1 MAAIVAPQEHALMP
15 DSVYR
20 SKMISFR
27 LSQVEYEVLKK
38 EYRTY
43 GARNVSE
50 LARQALQHIITGP
63 RGQMTGSPGP
73 QPDFAAKVAELDDRV
88 HALESQVSFLLGRA
102 GVTS

>member
-1 MAAIVAPQEHALMP
+1 MP

-50 LARQALQHIITGP
+50 LARQALQRI
-63 RGQMTGSPGP
+63 MTGSPAR
-73 QPDFAAKVAELDDRV
+73 QHDFAAELAELDGRV
-88 HALESQVSFLLGRA
+88 HALESSVSLLLQREK
-102 GVTS
+102 VLS

>member
-1 MAAIVAPQEHALMP
+1 MAAIVAPQEHARMP

-50 LARQALQHIITGP
+50 LARLALQRI
-63 RGQMTGSPGP
+63 MNGSAASH
-73 QPDFAAKVAELDDRV
+73 DACAAKVAELDDRV